1 MPPVVLPPPVKLL
14 VSAVGA
20 LPPPSKD
27 VLAIVAKLVAVD
39 ITEPAIAAAIAI
51 PPSNL
56 GY

>member
-1 MPPVVLPPPVKLL
+1 MPPVVLD
-14 VSAVGA
+14 AVGTSGAAGA

-39 ITEPAIAAAIAI
+39 ITEPAIAAAIAK